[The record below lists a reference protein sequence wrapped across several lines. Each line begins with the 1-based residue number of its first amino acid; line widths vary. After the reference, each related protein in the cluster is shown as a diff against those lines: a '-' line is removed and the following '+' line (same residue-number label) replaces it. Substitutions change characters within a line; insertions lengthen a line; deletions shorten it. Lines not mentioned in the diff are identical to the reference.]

1 MSHDDVPVATP
12 EGKVF
17 GETLRRLREAK
28 GVTQEKLAN
37 SDRLGSETMTTNY
50 ISDLERGVKVPS
62 LTTVLKLAYAL
73 GCAPAELLADF
84 TPATLKRLFR

>member
-37 SDRLGSETMTTNY
+37 SDRLGSGTMTTNY

-62 LTTVLKLAYAL
+62 LTTILKLAYAL
-73 GCAPAELLADF
+73 GCTPAELIVDF
-84 TPATLKRLFR
+84 TPAALKRLFR